1 MNDVVTVIGSY
12 AVGLTMRAPRIP
24 VAGETLLADE
34 FDQGPGGKGSN
45 QAIQAAR
52 MGVPARLVA
61 AVGRDGFGDAA
72 LALWASEGVDATLVR
87 READVATGAGFIL
100 LDAAGENRIM
110 LYPGANALLDAR
122 RIGALADDIAGS
134 AVVLAQLETAVAAA
148 AAAMR
153 AGRACGATTILN
165 PAPAITLPDGLLADV
180 DLLVPNETEAR
191 ILLGLAP
198 EAPADEAG
206 LCAALL
212 DRGAGAVVMTL
223 GARGALMADAGGV
236 THVDAVAAD
245 VVDTTGAGDAF
256 CGTLAAG
263 LAQGRTREDAVR
275 RAVCAGALACNR
287 LGVVPSLPLIDRL
300 ERELS
305 KAVAR

>member
-1 MNDVVTVIGSY
+1 MIDVVTVVGSY

-45 QAIQAAR
+45 QAIQVAR

-61 AVGRDGFGDAA
+61 AVGSDDFGDAA

-110 LYPGANALLDAR
+110 LYQGANGLLDAG
-122 RIGALADDIAGS
+122 RIAALADGIAGS
-134 AVVLAQLETAVAAA
+134 AVVLAQLEIAVGAA

-165 PAPAITLPDGLLADV
+165 PATALPDPLLADV

-198 EAPADEAG
+198 EAPADEAE

-212 DRGAGAVVMTL
+212 DRGPRAVVMTL
-223 GARGALMADAGGV
+223 GARGALIADAGGV

-256 CGTLAAG
+256 CGTLAAA

-287 LGVVPSLPLIDRL
+287 LGVVPSLPPLDRL